1 MQNKIQDKVIEVLQI
16 SPIVP
21 VVVIEDLKDAV
32 PLAQSLIEGGIPI
45 IEVTLRSNCALEAIE
60 LIAKN
65 VPKMH
70 VGAGTILNLNQLE
83 QAQNRGAEFLISPGL
98 TPSLLEYAKKKDMPL
113 IPGVSSSSEVMQALE
128 LGYNA
133 LKFFPAEYC
142 GGAKLLNAFN
152 GPFKGVKF
160 CPTGGISVDNMH
172 AYLKL
177 ENVLCVGG
185 SWLTP
190 RNLVQNKEWDKIIE
204 LCKQALAN
212 IKT

>member
-1 MQNKIQDKVIEVLQI
+1 MQDKIIEILQI
-16 SPIVP
+16 SPIIP
-21 VVVIEDLKDAV
+21 VVVIEDIKDAV
-32 PLAQSLIEGGIPI
+32 PLAQSLIEGGIHI
-45 IEVTLRSNCALEAIE
+45 IEVTLRSSCALEAIE

-65 VPKMH
+65 VPKMR
-70 VGAGTILNLNQLE
+70 VGAGTILNPTQLE

-98 TPSLLEYAKKKDMPL
+98 TIKLLEYAKKKDMPL

-142 GGAKLLNAFN
+142 GGVKLLNAFN
-152 GPFKGVKF
+152 GPFKGMKF
-160 CPTGGISVDNMH
+160 CPTGGISADNMH
-172 AYLKL
+172 SYLNL

-190 RNLVQNKEWDKIIE
+190 KNLIQNKEWNKITEI
-204 LCKQALAN
+204 CKRSLVLR
-212 IKT
+212 

>member
-1 MQNKIQDKVIEVLQI
+1 MQDKIMEILQI

-21 VVVIEDLKDAV
+21 VVVIENIKDAV

-45 IEVTLRSNCALEAIE
+45 IEVTLRSSCALEAIE

-65 VPKMH
+65 VPKMC
-70 VGAGTILNLNQLE
+70 VGAGTILNLTQLE

-98 TPSLLEYAKKKDMPL
+98 TIKLLEHAKKKTMPL

-128 LGYNA
+128 LGYSA

-142 GGAKLLNAFN
+142 GGVKLLNAFN

-160 CPTGGISVDNMH
+160 CPTGGISADNMRS
-172 AYLKL
+172 YLNL

-190 RNLVQNKEWDKIIE
+190 KDLIQNKEWDKITEI
-204 LCKQALAN
+204 CKRALAN
-212 IKT
+212 I

>member
-1 MQNKIQDKVIEVLQI
+1 MQDKIIEFLQI
-16 SPIVP
+16 SPIIP
-21 VVVIEDLKDAV
+21 VVVIEDIKDAV
-32 PLAQSLIEGGIPI
+32 PLAQSLIEGGIHI
-45 IEVTLRSNCALEAIE
+45 IEVTLRSSCALEAIE

-65 VPKMH
+65 VPKMR
-70 VGAGTILNLNQLE
+70 VGAGTILNPTQLE

-98 TPSLLEYAKKKDMPL
+98 TIKLLEYAKKKDMPL

-142 GGAKLLNAFN
+142 GGVKLLNAFN

-160 CPTGGISVDNMH
+160 CPTGGISADNMRS
-172 AYLKL
+172 YLNL

-190 RNLVQNKEWDKIIE
+190 KNLIQNKEWDRIAEI
-204 LCKQALAN
+204 CKRSLALR
-212 IKT
+212 

>member
-1 MQNKIQDKVIEVLQI
+1 MQDKIIEVLQI

-21 VVVIEDLKDAV
+21 VVVIEDIKDAV
-32 PLAQSLIEGGIPI
+32 PLAQSLVEGGIPI
-45 IEVTLRSNCALEAIE
+45 IEVTLRSSCALEAIE

-65 VPKMH
+65 VPKMR
-70 VGAGTILNLNQLE
+70 VGAGTILNLTQLE

-98 TPSLLEYAKKKDMPL
+98 TIKLLEYAKKKNMPL

-128 LGYNA
+128 LGYSA

-142 GGAKLLNAFN
+142 GGVKLLNAFN

-160 CPTGGISVDNMH
+160 CPTGGISADNMRS
-172 AYLKL
+172 YLDL

-190 RNLVQNKEWDKIIE
+190 KNLIQNKEWDKITGI
-204 LCKQALAN
+204 CKRALAN
-212 IKT
+212 I

>member
-1 MQNKIQDKVIEVLQI
+1 MQDKIIEVLQI

-21 VVVIEDLKDAV
+21 VVVIEDIKDAV

-45 IEVTLRSNCALEAIE
+45 IEVTLRSSCALEAIE

-65 VPKMH
+65 VPEMR
-70 VGAGTILNLNQLE
+70 VGAGTILNPTQLE

-98 TPSLLEYAKKKDMPL
+98 TIKLLEHAKKKDMPL

-128 LGYNA
+128 LGYSA

-142 GGAKLLNAFN
+142 GGVKLLNAFN

-160 CPTGGISVDNMH
+160 CPTGGISADNMH
-172 AYLKL
+172 SYLNL

-190 RNLVQNKEWDKIIE
+190 KDLIQNKEWDKITEI
-204 LCKQALAN
+204 CKRALAN
-212 IKT
+212 I

>member
-1 MQNKIQDKVIEVLQI
+1 MQDKIIEVLQI
-16 SPIVP
+16 SPIIP
-21 VVVIEDLKDAV
+21 VVVIEDIKDAV
-32 PLAQSLIEGGIPI
+32 PLVQSLVEGGIHI
-45 IEVTLRSNCALEAIE
+45 IEVTLRSSCALEAIE

-65 VPKMH
+65 VPKMR
-70 VGAGTILNLNQLE
+70 VGAGTILNPTQLE

-98 TPSLLEYAKKKDMPL
+98 TIKLLEYAKKKDIPL

-128 LGYNA
+128 LGYSA

-142 GGAKLLNAFN
+142 GGVKLLNAFN

-160 CPTGGISVDNMH
+160 CPTGGISADNMRS
-172 AYLKL
+172 YLNL

-190 RNLVQNKEWDKIIE
+190 KNLIQNKEWDKITEI
-204 LCKQALAN
+204 CKRSLALR
-212 IKT
+212 

>member
-1 MQNKIQDKVIEVLQI
+1 MQDKIIEILQI

-21 VVVIEDLKDAV
+21 VVVIENIKDAV
-32 PLAQSLIEGGIPI
+32 PLVQSLIEGGIHI
-45 IEVTLRSNCALEAIE
+45 IEVTLRSSCALEAIE

-65 VPKMH
+65 VPKMR
-70 VGAGTILNLNQLE
+70 VGAGTILNPTQLE

-98 TPSLLEYAKKKDMPL
+98 TIKLLEYAKKKDIPL

-128 LGYNA
+128 LGYSA

-142 GGAKLLNAFN
+142 GGVKLLNAFN

-160 CPTGGISVDNMH
+160 CPTGGISADNMRS
-172 AYLKL
+172 YLNL

-190 RNLVQNKEWDKIIE
+190 KNLIQNKEWDKITEI
-204 LCKQALAN
+204 CKRSLALR
-212 IKT
+212 

>member
-1 MQNKIQDKVIEVLQI
+1 MQDKIIEILQI

-21 VVVIEDLKDAV
+21 VVVIEDIKDAV
-32 PLAQSLIEGGIPI
+32 PLAQSLIEGGIHI
-45 IEVTLRSNCALEAIE
+45 IEVTLRSSCALEAIE

-65 VPKMH
+65 VPKMR
-70 VGAGTILNLNQLE
+70 VGAGTILNLTQLE

-98 TPSLLEYAKKKDMPL
+98 TIKLLEHAKKKDMPL

-128 LGYNA
+128 LGYSA

-142 GGAKLLNAFN
+142 GGVKLLNAFN

-160 CPTGGISVDNMH
+160 CPTGGISADNMRS
-172 AYLKL
+172 YLDL

-190 RNLVQNKEWDKIIE
+190 KDLIQNKEWDKIAEI
-204 LCKQALAN
+204 CKRALA
-212 IKT
+212 

>member
-1 MQNKIQDKVIEVLQI
+1 MQDKTIEVLQI

-21 VVVIEDLKDAV
+21 VVVIENIKDAV
-32 PLAQSLIEGGIPI
+32 PLAQSLVEGGIHI
-45 IEVTLRSNCALEAIE
+45 IEVTLRSSCALEAIE

-65 VPKMH
+65 VPKMR
-70 VGAGTILNLNQLE
+70 VGAGTILNPTQLE

-98 TPSLLEYAKKKDMPL
+98 TIKLLEYAKKKDMPL

-142 GGAKLLNAFN
+142 GGVKLLNAFN

-160 CPTGGISVDNMH
+160 CPTGGISADNIH
-172 AYLKL
+172 SYLNL

-190 RNLVQNKEWDKIIE
+190 KNLIQNKEWDKITEI
-204 LCKQALAN
+204 CKRSLALR
-212 IKT
+212 

>member
-1 MQNKIQDKVIEVLQI
+1 MQDKIIEILQI

-21 VVVIEDLKDAV
+21 VVVIENIKDAV

-45 IEVTLRSNCALEAIE
+45 IEVTLRSSCALEAIE

-65 VPKMH
+65 VPKMR
-70 VGAGTILNLNQLE
+70 VGVGTILNLTQLE

-98 TPSLLEYAKKKDMPL
+98 TIKLLEHAKKKDMPL

-142 GGAKLLNAFN
+142 GGVKLLNAFN

-160 CPTGGISVDNMH
+160 CPTGGVSVDNMRS
-172 AYLKL
+172 YLAL
-177 ENVLCVGG
+177 ENVVCVGG

-190 RNLVQNKEWDKIIE
+190 KDLVQNKEWDKITEI
-204 LCKQALAN
+204 CKRALALR
-212 IKT
+212 

>member
-1 MQNKIQDKVIEVLQI
+1 MQDKIIEVLQI

-21 VVVIEDLKDAV
+21 VVVIEDIKDAV
-32 PLAQSLIEGGIPI
+32 PLAQSLIEGGIYI
-45 IEVTLRSNCALEAIE
+45 IEVTLRSSCALEAIE

-65 VPKMH
+65 VPKMR
-70 VGAGTILNLNQLE
+70 VGAGTILNPTQLE

-98 TPSLLEYAKKKDMPL
+98 TIKLLEYAKKKDMPL

-142 GGAKLLNAFN
+142 GGVKLLNAFN

-160 CPTGGISVDNMH
+160 CPTGGISANNMH
-172 AYLKL
+172 SYLNL

-190 RNLVQNKEWDKIIE
+190 KNLIQNKEWDKITEI
-204 LCKQALAN
+204 CKRSLALR
-212 IKT
+212 

>member
-1 MQNKIQDKVIEVLQI
+1 MQDKTIEVLQI
-16 SPIVP
+16 SPIIP
-21 VVVIEDLKDAV
+21 VVVIENIKDAV
-32 PLAQSLIEGGIPI
+32 PLAQSLVEGGIHI
-45 IEVTLRSNCALEAIE
+45 IEVTLRSSCALEAIE

-65 VPKMH
+65 VPKMR
-70 VGAGTILNLNQLE
+70 VGVGTILNPTQLE

-98 TPSLLEYAKKKDMPL
+98 TIKLLEYAKKKDMPL

-142 GGAKLLNAFN
+142 GGVKLLNAFN

-160 CPTGGISVDNMH
+160 CPTGGISADNMH
-172 AYLKL
+172 SYLNL

-190 RNLVQNKEWDKIIE
+190 KHLIQNKEWDKITEI
-204 LCKQALAN
+204 CKRSLALR
-212 IKT
+212 

>member
-1 MQNKIQDKVIEVLQI
+1 MQDKIIEVLQI

-21 VVVIEDLKDAV
+21 VVVIEDIKDAV
-32 PLAQSLIEGGIPI
+32 PLAQSLVEGGIQI
-45 IEVTLRSNCALEAIE
+45 IEVTLRSSYALEAIE

-70 VGAGTILNLNQLE
+70 VGAGTILNPTQLE
-83 QAQNRGAEFLISPGL
+83 QVQNRGAEFLISPGL
-98 TPSLLEYAKKKDMPL
+98 TIKLLEYAKKKDMPL

-142 GGAKLLNAFN
+142 GGVKLLNAFN

-160 CPTGGISVDNMH
+160 CPTGGISADNIH
-172 AYLKL
+172 SYLNL

-190 RNLVQNKEWDKIIE
+190 KHLIQNKEWDKITEI
-204 LCKQALAN
+204 CKRSLALR
-212 IKT
+212 

>member
-1 MQNKIQDKVIEVLQI
+1 MQDKTIEVLQI

-21 VVVIEDLKDAV
+21 VVVIENIKDAV

-45 IEVTLRSNCALEAIE
+45 IEVTLRSSCALEAIE

-70 VGAGTILNLNQLE
+70 VGAGTILNPTQLE

-98 TPSLLEYAKKKDMPL
+98 TIKLLEHAKKKDMPL

-142 GGAKLLNAFN
+142 GGVKLLNAFN

-160 CPTGGISVDNMH
+160 CPTGGISADNMRS
-172 AYLKL
+172 YLNL

-190 RNLVQNKEWDKIIE
+190 KDLIQNKEWDKITEI
-204 LCKQALAN
+204 CKRALALR
-212 IKT
+212 

>member
-1 MQNKIQDKVIEVLQI
+1 MQDKTIEVLQI

-21 VVVIEDLKDAV
+21 VVVIENIKDAV
-32 PLAQSLIEGGIPI
+32 PLAQSLIEGGIQI
-45 IEVTLRSNCALEAIE
+45 IEVTLRSSCALEAIE

-65 VPKMH
+65 VPKMR
-70 VGAGTILNLNQLE
+70 VGAGTILNPTQLE

-98 TPSLLEYAKKKDMPL
+98 TIKLLEYAKKKDMPL

-142 GGAKLLNAFN
+142 GGVKLLNAFN

-160 CPTGGISVDNMH
+160 CPTGGISADNMH
-172 AYLKL
+172 SYLNL

-190 RNLVQNKEWDKIIE
+190 KNLIQNKEWDKITEI
-204 LCKQALAN
+204 CKRSLALR
-212 IKT
+212 

>member
-1 MQNKIQDKVIEVLQI
+1 MQDKIIDVLQI

-21 VVVIEDLKDAV
+21 VVVIENIKDAV

-45 IEVTLRSNCALEAIE
+45 IEVTLRSSCALEAIE

-65 VPKMH
+65 VPKMR
-70 VGAGTILNLNQLE
+70 VGAGTILNPTQLE

-98 TPSLLEYAKKKDMPL
+98 TIKLLEHAKKKNMPL

-142 GGAKLLNAFN
+142 GGVKLLNAFN

-160 CPTGGISVDNMH
+160 CPTGGISADNMRS
-172 AYLKL
+172 YLDL

-190 RNLVQNKEWDKIIE
+190 KNLIQNKEWDKITEI
-204 LCKQALAN
+204 CKRALAN
-212 IKT
+212 I

>member
-1 MQNKIQDKVIEVLQI
+1 MQDKIIEVLQI

-45 IEVTLRSNCALEAIE
+45 IEVTLRSSCALEAIE

-65 VPKMH
+65 VPKMR
-70 VGAGTILNLNQLE
+70 VGAGTILNSAQLE

-113 IPGVSSSSEVMQALE
+113 IPGVSSSSEVMQVLE

-190 RNLVQNKEWDKIIE
+190 KNLVQNKEWDKIVEI
-204 LCKQALAN
+204 CKRALA
-212 IKT
+212 

>member
-1 MQNKIQDKVIEVLQI
+1 MQDKIIEVLQI
-16 SPIVP
+16 SPIIP
-21 VVVIEDLKDAV
+21 VVVVENIKDAV

-45 IEVTLRSNCALEAIE
+45 IEVTLRSSCALEAIE

-65 VPKMH
+65 VPKMR
-70 VGAGTILNLNQLE
+70 VGAGTILNPTQLE

-98 TPSLLEYAKKKDMPL
+98 TIKLLEHAKKKDMPL

-128 LGYNA
+128 LGYSA

-142 GGAKLLNAFN
+142 GGVKLLNAFN

-160 CPTGGISVDNMH
+160 CPTGGISADNMRS
-172 AYLKL
+172 YLNL

-190 RNLVQNKEWDKIIE
+190 KNLIQNKEWDKITEI
-204 LCKQALAN
+204 CKRALALR
-212 IKT
+212 

>member
-1 MQNKIQDKVIEVLQI
+1 MQDKTIEVLQI

-21 VVVIEDLKDAV
+21 VVVIEDLNDAV

-45 IEVTLRSNCALEAIE
+45 IEVTLRSSCALEAIE

-70 VGAGTILNLNQLE
+70 VGAGTILNLTQLE

-98 TPSLLEYAKKKDMPL
+98 TIKLLEHAKKKDMPL

-128 LGYNA
+128 LGYHA

-142 GGAKLLNAFN
+142 GGVKLLNAFN

-160 CPTGGISVDNMH
+160 CPTGGISADNMRS
-172 AYLKL
+172 YLNL

-190 RNLVQNKEWDKIIE
+190 KNLIQNKEWDKITEI
-204 LCKQALAN
+204 CKRALVLR
-212 IKT
+212 

>member
-1 MQNKIQDKVIEVLQI
+1 MQDKIIEVLQI
-16 SPIVP
+16 SPIIP
-21 VVVIEDLKDAV
+21 VVVIENIKDAV
-32 PLAQSLIEGGIPI
+32 PLAQSLVEGGIQI
-45 IEVTLRSNCALEAIE
+45 IEVTLRSSCALEAIE

-65 VPKMH
+65 VPKMR
-70 VGAGTILNLNQLE
+70 VGAGTILNPTQLE

-98 TPSLLEYAKKKDMPL
+98 TIKLLEYAKKKDMPL

-142 GGAKLLNAFN
+142 GGVKLLNAFN

-160 CPTGGISVDNMH
+160 CPTGGISIDNMH
-172 AYLKL
+172 SYLNL

-190 RNLVQNKEWDKIIE
+190 KHLIQNKEWDKITEI
-204 LCKQALAN
+204 CKRSLALR
-212 IKT
+212 

>member
-1 MQNKIQDKVIEVLQI
+1 MQDRIIEVLQI

-21 VVVIEDLKDAV
+21 VVVIENIKDAV
-32 PLAQSLIEGGIPI
+32 PLAQSLVEGGIHI
-45 IEVTLRSNCALEAIE
+45 IEVTLRSSCALEAIE

-65 VPKMH
+65 VPKMR
-70 VGAGTILNLNQLE
+70 VGAGTILNPTQLE

-98 TPSLLEYAKKKDMPL
+98 TIKLLEYAKKKDMPL

-142 GGAKLLNAFN
+142 GGVKLLNAFN

-160 CPTGGISVDNMH
+160 CPTGGISADNMH
-172 AYLKL
+172 SYLNL

-190 RNLVQNKEWDKIIE
+190 KNLIQNKEWDKITEI
-204 LCKQALAN
+204 CKQSLALR
-212 IKT
+212 

>member
-1 MQNKIQDKVIEVLQI
+1 MQNKIQDKVLEVLQI

-32 PLAQSLIEGGIPI
+32 PLAQSLVEGGIPI

-65 VPKMH
+65 VPKMR
-70 VGAGTILNLNQLE
+70 VGAGTILNSNQLE

-113 IPGVSSSSEVMQALE
+113 IPGVSSSGEVMQALE

-190 RNLVQNKEWDKIIE
+190 KNLVQNKEWDKIVEI
-204 LCKQALAN
+204 CKQALA
-212 IKT
+212 

>member
-1 MQNKIQDKVIEVLQI
+1 MQDKIIEVLQI

-21 VVVIEDLKDAV
+21 VVVIENIKDAV
-32 PLAQSLIEGGIPI
+32 PLAQSLVEGGIHI
-45 IEVTLRSNCALEAIE
+45 IEVTLRSSCALEAIE

-70 VGAGTILNLNQLE
+70 MGVGTILNPTQLE

-98 TPSLLEYAKKKDMPL
+98 TIKLLEYAKKKDMPL

-128 LGYNA
+128 LGYSA

-142 GGAKLLNAFN
+142 GGVKLLNAFN

-160 CPTGGISVDNMH
+160 CPTGGISTDNMRS
-172 AYLKL
+172 YLNL

-190 RNLVQNKEWDKIIE
+190 KNLIQNKEWDKITEI
-204 LCKQALAN
+204 CKRSLALR
-212 IKT
+212 

>member
-1 MQNKIQDKVIEVLQI
+1 MQDKIIEVLQI

-21 VVVIEDLKDAV
+21 VVVIENIKDAV
-32 PLAQSLIEGGIPI
+32 PLAQSLIEGGIHI
-45 IEVTLRSNCALEAIE
+45 IEVTLRSSCALEVIE

-65 VPKMH
+65 VPKMR
-70 VGAGTILNLNQLE
+70 VGAGTILNPTQLE

-98 TPSLLEYAKKKDMPL
+98 TIKLLEYAKKKDMPL

-128 LGYNA
+128 LGYSA

-142 GGAKLLNAFN
+142 GGVKLLNAFN

-160 CPTGGISVDNMH
+160 CPTGGISADNMRS
-172 AYLKL
+172 YLNL

-190 RNLVQNKEWDKIIE
+190 KNLIQNKEWDKITEI
-204 LCKQALAN
+204 CKQSLALR
-212 IKT
+212 

>member
-1 MQNKIQDKVIEVLQI
+1 MQDKIIEVLQI

-45 IEVTLRSNCALEAIE
+45 IEVTLRSSCALEAIE

-65 VPKMH
+65 VPKMR
-70 VGAGTILNLNQLE
+70 VGAGTILNPTQLE

-98 TPSLLEYAKKKDMPL
+98 TPSLLEHAKKKDMPL
-113 IPGVSSSSEVMQALE
+113 IPGISSSSEVMQALE

-142 GGAKLLNAFN
+142 GGVKLLNAFN

-160 CPTGGISVDNMH
+160 CPTGGISADNMRS
-172 AYLKL
+172 YLNL

-190 RNLVQNKEWDKIIE
+190 KDLIQNKEWDKITEI
-204 LCKQALAN
+204 CKRALALR
-212 IKT
+212 

>member
-1 MQNKIQDKVIEVLQI
+1 MQDKIIEVLQI

-21 VVVIEDLKDAV
+21 VVVIEDIKDAV
-32 PLAQSLIEGGIPI
+32 PLVQSLIEGGIHI
-45 IEVTLRSNCALEAIE
+45 IEVTLRSSCALEAIE

-65 VPKMH
+65 VPKMR
-70 VGAGTILNLNQLE
+70 VGVGTILNPTQLE

-98 TPSLLEYAKKKDMPL
+98 TIKLLEYAKKKDMPL

-128 LGYNA
+128 LGYSA

-142 GGAKLLNAFN
+142 GGVKLLNAFN

-160 CPTGGISVDNMH
+160 CPTGGISADNMRS
-172 AYLKL
+172 YLNL

-190 RNLVQNKEWDKIIE
+190 KNLIQNKEWDKITEI
-204 LCKQALAN
+204 CKRSLALR
-212 IKT
+212 

>member
-1 MQNKIQDKVIEVLQI
+1 MQDKIIEVLQI

-21 VVVIEDLKDAV
+21 VVVIENVKDAV

-45 IEVTLRSNCALEAIE
+45 IEVTLRSSCALEAIE

-70 VGAGTILNLNQLE
+70 VGAGTILNLTQLE

-98 TPSLLEYAKKKDMPL
+98 TPSLLEHAKKKDMPL

-142 GGAKLLNAFN
+142 GGVKLLNAFN

-160 CPTGGISVDNMH
+160 CPTGGISADNMRS
-172 AYLKL
+172 YLNL

-190 RNLVQNKEWDKIIE
+190 KDLIQNKEWDKITEI
-204 LCKQALAN
+204 CKRALA
-212 IKT
+212 

>member
-1 MQNKIQDKVIEVLQI
+1 MQDKIIEFLQI
-16 SPIVP
+16 SPIIP
-21 VVVIEDLKDAV
+21 VVVIENIKDAV
-32 PLAQSLIEGGIPI
+32 PLAQSLVEGGIHI
-45 IEVTLRSNCALEAIE
+45 IEVTLRSSCALEAIE

-65 VPKMH
+65 VPKMR
-70 VGAGTILNLNQLE
+70 VGAGTILNSTQLE

-98 TPSLLEYAKKKDMPL
+98 TIKLLEYAKKKDMPL

-128 LGYNA
+128 LGYSA

-142 GGAKLLNAFN
+142 GGVKLLNAFN

-160 CPTGGISVDNMH
+160 CPTGGISADNMH
-172 AYLKL
+172 SYLNL

-190 RNLVQNKEWDKIIE
+190 KNLIQNKEWDKITEI
-204 LCKQALAN
+204 CKRSLALR
-212 IKT
+212 

>member
-1 MQNKIQDKVIEVLQI
+1 MQDKIIEVLQI

-21 VVVIEDLKDAV
+21 VVVIENIKDAV
-32 PLAQSLIEGGIPI
+32 PLAQSLVEGGIHI
-45 IEVTLRSNCALEAIE
+45 IEVTLRSSCALEAIE

-65 VPKMH
+65 VPKMR
-70 VGAGTILNLNQLE
+70 VGAGTILNPTQLE
-83 QAQNRGAEFLISPGL
+83 QVQNRGAEFLISPGL
-98 TPSLLEYAKKKDMPL
+98 TIKLLEYAKKKDMPL

-142 GGAKLLNAFN
+142 GGVKLLNAFN

-160 CPTGGISVDNMH
+160 CPTGGISADNMRS
-172 AYLKL
+172 YLNL

-190 RNLVQNKEWDKIIE
+190 KNLIQNKEWDKITEI
-204 LCKQALAN
+204 CKRSLALR
-212 IKT
+212 

>member
-1 MQNKIQDKVIEVLQI
+1 MQDKIIEVLQI
-16 SPIVP
+16 SPIIP
-21 VVVIEDLKDAV
+21 VVVIENIKDAV
-32 PLAQSLIEGGIPI
+32 PLAQSLIEGGIQI
-45 IEVTLRSNCALEAIE
+45 IEVTLRSSCALEAIE

-65 VPKMH
+65 VPKMR
-70 VGAGTILNLNQLE
+70 VGAGTILNPTQLE

-98 TPSLLEYAKKKDMPL
+98 TIKLLEYAKKKDMPL

-142 GGAKLLNAFN
+142 GGVKLLNAFN

-160 CPTGGISVDNMH
+160 CPTGGISADNMH
-172 AYLKL
+172 SYLNL

-190 RNLVQNKEWDKIIE
+190 KNLIQNKEWDKITEI
-204 LCKQALAN
+204 CKRSLALR
-212 IKT
+212 

>member
-1 MQNKIQDKVIEVLQI
+1 MQDKIIEILQI

-21 VVVIEDLKDAV
+21 VVVVENIKDAV

-45 IEVTLRSNCALEAIE
+45 IEVTLRSSCALEAIE

-65 VPKMH
+65 VPKMR
-70 VGAGTILNLNQLE
+70 VGAGTILNLTQLE

-98 TPSLLEYAKKKDMPL
+98 TIKLLEHAKKKDMPL

-142 GGAKLLNAFN
+142 GGVKLLNAFN

-160 CPTGGISVDNMH
+160 CPTGGISADNMRS
-172 AYLKL
+172 YLNL

-190 RNLVQNKEWDKIIE
+190 KNLIQNKEWDKITEI
-204 LCKQALAN
+204 CKRALALR
-212 IKT
+212 

>member
-1 MQNKIQDKVIEVLQI
+1 MQDKIIEVLQI

-21 VVVIEDLKDAV
+21 VVVIENIKDAV
-32 PLAQSLIEGGIPI
+32 PLAQSLVEGGIQI
-45 IEVTLRSNCALEAIE
+45 IEVTLRSSCALEAIE

-70 VGAGTILNLNQLE
+70 VGAGTILNPTQLE

-98 TPSLLEYAKKKDMPL
+98 TIKLLEYAKKKDMPL

-128 LGYNA
+128 LGYSA

-142 GGAKLLNAFN
+142 GGVKLLNAFN

-160 CPTGGISVDNMH
+160 CPTGGISADNMRS
-172 AYLKL
+172 YLNL

-190 RNLVQNKEWDKIIE
+190 KNLIQNKEWDKITEI
-204 LCKQALAN
+204 CKRSLALR
-212 IKT
+212 

>member
-1 MQNKIQDKVIEVLQI
+1 MQDKTIEVLQI

-21 VVVIEDLKDAV
+21 VVVIEDIKDAV
-32 PLAQSLIEGGIPI
+32 PLAQSLIEGGIHI
-45 IEVTLRSNCALEAIE
+45 IEVTLRSSCALEAIE

-65 VPKMH
+65 VPKMC
-70 VGAGTILNLNQLE
+70 VGAGTILNPTQLE

-98 TPSLLEYAKKKDMPL
+98 TIKLLEYAKKKDMPL

-142 GGAKLLNAFN
+142 GGVKLLNAFN

-160 CPTGGISVDNMH
+160 CPTGGISADNMH
-172 AYLKL
+172 SYLNL

-190 RNLVQNKEWDKIIE
+190 KHLIQNKEWDKITEI
-204 LCKQALAN
+204 CKRSLALR
-212 IKT
+212 

>member
-1 MQNKIQDKVIEVLQI
+1 MQDRIIEVLQI

-21 VVVIEDLKDAV
+21 VVVIEDIKDAV
-32 PLAQSLIEGGIPI
+32 PLAQSLIEGGIHI
-45 IEVTLRSNCALEAIE
+45 IEVTLRSSCALEAIE

-65 VPKMH
+65 VPKMR
-70 VGAGTILNLNQLE
+70 VGAGTILNPTQLE

-98 TPSLLEYAKKKDMPL
+98 TIKLLEYAKKKDMPL

-128 LGYNA
+128 LGYSA

-142 GGAKLLNAFN
+142 GGVKLLNAFN

-160 CPTGGISVDNMH
+160 CPTGGISADNMRS
-172 AYLKL
+172 YLNL

-190 RNLVQNKEWDKIIE
+190 KNLIQNKEWDKITEI
-204 LCKQALAN
+204 CKRSLALR
-212 IKT
+212 

>member
-1 MQNKIQDKVIEVLQI
+1 MQDKIIEVLQI

-21 VVVIEDLKDAV
+21 VVVIENIKDAV
-32 PLAQSLIEGGIPI
+32 PLAQSLIEGGIQI
-45 IEVTLRSNCALEAIE
+45 IEVTLRSSCALEAIE
-60 LIAKN
+60 LIANN
-65 VPKMH
+65 VPKMR
-70 VGAGTILNLNQLE
+70 VGAGTILNPTQLE

-98 TPSLLEYAKKKDMPL
+98 TIKLLEYAKKKDMPL

-128 LGYNA
+128 LGYSA

-142 GGAKLLNAFN
+142 GGVKLLNAFN

-160 CPTGGISVDNMH
+160 CPTGGISADNMH
-172 AYLKL
+172 SYLNL

-190 RNLVQNKEWDKIIE
+190 KNLIQNKEWDKITEI
-204 LCKQALAN
+204 CKRSLALR
-212 IKT
+212 

>member
-1 MQNKIQDKVIEVLQI
+1 MQDKIIEVLQI

-21 VVVIEDLKDAV
+21 VVVIENIKDAV
-32 PLAQSLIEGGIPI
+32 PLAQSLVEGGIPI
-45 IEVTLRSNCALEAIE
+45 IEVTLRSSCALEAIE

-65 VPKMH
+65 VPKMR
-70 VGAGTILNLNQLE
+70 VGAGTILNLTQLE

-98 TPSLLEYAKKKDMPL
+98 TIKLLEYAKKKDMPL

-142 GGAKLLNAFN
+142 GGVKLLNAFN

-160 CPTGGISVDNMH
+160 CPTGGISADNMRS
-172 AYLKL
+172 YLNL

-190 RNLVQNKEWDKIIE
+190 KNLIQNKEWDKITEI
-204 LCKQALAN
+204 CKRALALR
-212 IKT
+212 

>member
-1 MQNKIQDKVIEVLQI
+1 MQDKIIEILQI

-21 VVVIEDLKDAV
+21 VVVIENIKDAV
-32 PLAQSLIEGGIPI
+32 PLAQSLVEGGIHI
-45 IEVTLRSNCALEAIE
+45 IEVTLRSSCALEAIE

-65 VPKMH
+65 VPKMR
-70 VGAGTILNLNQLE
+70 VGAGTILNPTQLE

-98 TPSLLEYAKKKDMPL
+98 TIKLLEYAKKKDMPL

-142 GGAKLLNAFN
+142 GGVKLLNAFN

-160 CPTGGISVDNMH
+160 CPTGGISTDNMRS
-172 AYLKL
+172 YLNL

-190 RNLVQNKEWDKIIE
+190 KNLIQNKEWDKITEI
-204 LCKQALAN
+204 CKQSLALR
-212 IKT
+212 

>member
-1 MQNKIQDKVIEVLQI
+1 MQDKIIEVLQI

-21 VVVIEDLKDAV
+21 VVVIEDLNDAV

-45 IEVTLRSNCALEAIE
+45 IEVTLRSSCALEAIE

-65 VPKMH
+65 VPKMR
-70 VGAGTILNLNQLE
+70 VGAGTILNPTQLE

-98 TPSLLEYAKKKDMPL
+98 TIELLEHAKKKSMPL

-128 LGYNA
+128 LGYHA

-142 GGAKLLNAFN
+142 GGVKLLNAFN

-160 CPTGGISVDNMH
+160 CPTGGISADNMRS
-172 AYLKL
+172 YLNL

-190 RNLVQNKEWDKIIE
+190 KDLIQNKEWDKITEI
-204 LCKQALAN
+204 CKRAIA
-212 IKT
+212 